1 MSSLRPLWVD
11 RHNLVHIAVTGEVR
25 VLVFTGGPGNLTVR
39 AVKGPVTGFVQ
50 WDAGRGLVA
59 YRQYEMDLT
68 GNWARP
74 RRDPFPMSFRRKV
87 RLRLI
92 G

>member
-1 MSSLRPLWVD
+1 M
-11 RHNLVHIAVTGEVR
+11 HIAVEGEVR
-25 VLVFTGGPGNLTVR
+25 LSIFTGGPGNLTVR

-50 WDAGRGLVA
+50 WDPRHGLVA

-68 GNWARP
+68 GHWARP
-74 RRDPFPMSFRRKV
+74 RRDPFPMSLRRKV
-87 RLRLI
+87 RIRLI